1 MWSHSQTKPS
11 LSHASLCI
19 FSQPWTVLLNF
30 PVPILD
36 PRASILKV
44 RLCSFLC
51 LACRVHLVTLWRGV
65 GYDYPLL
72 DTSGTSDALTISY
85 TWFLWHLGDFL
96 CPGFVSF
103 APCPAMLPEL
113 FPWVRPHSA
122 PFLFKM
128 FWAKY
133 ILLRIIHRSLQKEVW
148 GSLWVL
154 PFPLPP
160 HFCALNVVPLN
171 HFCFLT

>member
-51 LACRVHLVTLWRGV
+51 LACCVHLVTLWRGV

-72 DTSGTSDALTISY
+72 DTSGTSNALSLTHDSYGISVI
-85 TWFLWHLGDFL
+85 F
-96 CPGFVSF
+96 S
-103 APCPAMLPEL
+103 AQAL
-113 FPWVRPHSA
+113 FPLHRALQCFQSCFPESDLTVQLSCLRCFGQSTY
-122 PFLFKM
+122 
-128 FWAKY
+128 FWGLSTEVSGRKY
-133 ILLRIIHRSLQKEVW
+133 EALSESSPSPYLLT
-148 GSLWVL
+148 
-154 PFPLPP
+154 F
-160 HFCALNVVPLN
+160 VP
-171 HFCFLT
+171 